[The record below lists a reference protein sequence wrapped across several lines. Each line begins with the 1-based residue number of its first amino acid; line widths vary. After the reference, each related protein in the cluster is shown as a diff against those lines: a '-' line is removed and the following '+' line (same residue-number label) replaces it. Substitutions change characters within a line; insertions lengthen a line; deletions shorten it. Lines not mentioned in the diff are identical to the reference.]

1 MTALLLA
8 AACVVTAAPSPR
20 TRLLPPA
27 AMQWTRWLIPFSVG
41 AGLTVFL
48 LLGRLSVAVATLT
61 AGLTLVWTVRDTRQR
76 ARTRRREAATVTFL
90 GHLIGELQAG
100 SPTGQALTR
109 AVAEI
114 PDSAPPELS
123 RTLRLLA
130 ADPRAIRDDPGP
142 PELATLRSLWELADR
157 RGLPLVPLMQQARAG
172 IDARVRH
179 RGATTA
185 TLQGPQATAVILTLL
200 PVAGVGMGTA
210 MGADPLGFLFGGGL
224 GGILLVAGV
233 GLASAGFAWSRHI
246 ITKAAP

>member
-8 AACVVTAAPSPR
+8 AACVATTRPSPR
-20 TRLLPPA
+20 VRLLPPTGTPR
-27 AMQWTRWLIPFSVG
+27 TRWLIPVALG

-48 LLGRLSVAVATLT
+48 LLGRLSVAVAALT
-61 AGLTLVWTVRDTRQR
+61 AGLTLVWTIRDTRQR

-109 AVAEI
+109 AVAET
-114 PDSAPPELS
+114 PDSAPPELR
-123 RTLRLLA
+123 RTLRMLA
-130 ADPRAIRDDPGP
+130 ADPRAAREEPGV
-142 PELATLRSLWELADR
+142 PELAALRSLWALADR
-157 RGLPLVPLMQQARAG
+157 QGLPLVPLMQQARAG

-233 GLASAGFAWSRHI
+233 GLACTGFAWSRHI